1 MYEDLKKLIIA
12 EIPGLVALNNNETL
26 IKAKKDCE
34 YYNIEKGEIFNINES
49 INNDSMYLSL
59 FHIERY
65 IGNFDEYFEVIGAEP
80 MLHHVLSY
88 LKILSNKMYGEN
100 DVRLYNHFAIHLLP
114 HWNLDSPYLEKQPY
128 IIEKLSTI
136 YQNI

>member
-1 MYEDLKKLIIA
+1 
-12 EIPGLVALNNNETL
+12 
-26 IKAKKDCE
+26 
-34 YYNIEKGEIFNINES
+34 
-49 INNDSMYLSL
+49 MYLSL

-65 IGNFDEYFEVIGAEP
+65 IGNFNEYFEVIGAEP

-100 DVRLYNHFAIHLLP
+100 DVRLYNHFVIHLLP
-114 HWNLDSPYLEKQPY
+114 HWNLDSPYLKQQPY